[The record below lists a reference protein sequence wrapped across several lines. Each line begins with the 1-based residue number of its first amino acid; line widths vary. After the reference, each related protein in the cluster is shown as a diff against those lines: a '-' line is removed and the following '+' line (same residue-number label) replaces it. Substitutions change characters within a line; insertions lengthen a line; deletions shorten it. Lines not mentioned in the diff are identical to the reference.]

1 MTKTAAASPLVFFL
15 LGAVMAGVG
24 IWALAIDRAG
34 FGLGMLVFATGLLIT
49 GLFRRRADRHNSG

>member
-1 MTKTAAASPLVFFL
+1 MFFL